1 MRGVI
6 YVNDTER
13 RRKKLLEQT
22 RNLYQEDI
30 RNPAIHPR
38 YRASYYRLYPE
49 EKGYQ
54 KGTLGIRCV
63 ICILAFAAYIMAQTS
78 GIPIGEM
85 EEMQVRETI
94 TQNYISEL
102 Y

>member
-1 MRGVI
+1 M
-6 YVNDTER
+6 NEAER

-38 YRASYYRLYPE
+38 YRASYNRLYPE

-54 KGTLGIRCV
+54 KGTFGIRCV
-63 ICILAFAAYIMAQTS
+63 ICILVFAAYIMAET
-78 GIPIGEM
+78 GEIHIDGM
-85 EEMQVRETI
+85 EEMQVREI
-94 TQNYISEL
+94 IMQNYTYEL